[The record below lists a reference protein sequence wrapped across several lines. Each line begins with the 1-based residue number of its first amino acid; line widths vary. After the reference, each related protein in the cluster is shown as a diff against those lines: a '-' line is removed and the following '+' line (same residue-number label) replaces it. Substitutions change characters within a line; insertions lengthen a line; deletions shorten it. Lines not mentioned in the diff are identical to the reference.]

1 MTPEGIAWQILK
13 GRDRMDRDRAQ
24 FTGLAGY
31 PTNQPYGDITRD
43 KARGMSRTGQRAAER
58 RMAYDEEER
67 AKQKPVDSEFDSPEE
82 EELEADNAS
91 ALGMNVAQKKDAQR
105 EAMRMLG
112 QDLAQQRQPGM

>member
-1 MTPEGIAWQILK
+1 
-13 GRDRMDRDRAQ
+13 MDRDRAQ

-31 PTNQPYGDITRD
+31 PTNQPYGDMTRRD
-43 KARGMSRTGQRAAER
+43 ARGISRTGQRQAER
-58 RMAYDEEER
+58 RMVFDETER
-67 AKQKPVDSEFDSPEE
+67 AKRKPVDSEFDSPEE